1 MRKIKYIYIAI
12 LASLCFSGCSM
23 PNQSSSDNNL
33 PINDFK
39 NSVSYM
45 TGDKY
50 CRTATVTEYI
60 EFEIGEVPNEN
71 GNFIYN
77 KKEILGKVKV
87 KKGEKLNI
95 DFLPK
100 EGWTLVIKNSM
111 PGSIWYAWY
120 APKNE
125 YNINEYQ
132 NSLFEQ
138 KVMIFDETLRD
149 EVQGIEWIKGNRSF
163 AYCEDNTYISYNFK
177 NADLCLSYIKE
188 KYSDK
193 KVAKVSKNNPFD

>member
-1 MRKIKYIYIAI
+1 
-12 LASLCFSGCSM
+12 M

-50 CRTATVTEYI
+50 CRTATVTDYI

-71 GNFIYN
+71 GKFIYN

-111 PGSIWYAWY
+111 PGSI
-120 APKNE
+120 
-125 YNINEYQ
+125 
-132 NSLFEQ
+132 
-138 KVMIFDETLRD
+138 
-149 EVQGIEWIKGNRSF
+149 
-163 AYCEDNTYISYNFK
+163 
-177 NADLCLSYIKE
+177 
-188 KYSDK
+188 
-193 KVAKVSKNNPFD
+193 